1 MKSRMDKYYSE
12 NELMQRTSKNDSL
25 YDELYREKQTLSDN
39 MVVLNDADEI
49 DINKIKSM
57 IDSRENYKRAKK
69 FEDVVSPTNN
79 NKDEEIDYKFDEID
93 DSNYDINE
101 IIEKKRS
108 TNEEENRVRKLDT
121 KYESTMEE
129 LSEEFL
135 THEQQ
140 LRDLFDTVTQTNLA
154 KTDLFSNLREDD
166 SEKTKDETKEEEF
179 YTNTSKLEKEDFD
192 DEFVEKSSNAKVF
205 IIITIIL
212 MIIAIG
218 VILYLKVFKLREK
231 INLEYINK

>member
-57 IDSRENYKRAKK
+57 IDSRENYKRAKR
-69 FEDVVSPTNN
+69 FSDVVSPTKND
-79 NKDEEIDYKFDEID
+79 KDEEIDYKFDEID

-121 KYESTMEE
+121 KYESTIEE

-166 SEKTKDETKEEEF
+166 SEKTKDVTKEEEF
-179 YTNTSKLEKEDFD
+179 YTNTSKIEKEDFD

-218 VILYLKVFKLREK
+218 VILYLKVFK
-231 INLEYINK
+231 

>member
-1 MKSRMDKYYSE
+1 MDKYYSE

-39 MVVLNDADEI
+39 IVVLNDADEI

-79 NKDEEIDYKFDEID
+79 IKDEEIDYKFDEID

-218 VILYLKVFKLREK
+218 VILYLKVFK
-231 INLEYINK
+231 

>member
-192 DEFVEKSSNAKVF
+192 DESLEKSSNAKVF

-218 VILYLKVFKLREK
+218 VILYLKVFK
-231 INLEYINK
+231 

>member
-69 FEDVVSPTNN
+69 FEDVVSPTKN

-140 LRDLFDTVTQTNLA
+140 LRDLFDSVTQTNLA

-218 VILYLKVFKLREK
+218 VILYLKVYK
-231 INLEYINK
+231 

>member
-69 FEDVVSPTNN
+69 FEDVVSPTKN

-166 SEKTKDETKEEEF
+166 SEKTKDVTKEEEF
-179 YTNTSKLEKEDFD
+179 YTNTSKIEKEDFD

-218 VILYLKVFKLREK
+218 VILYLKVFK
-231 INLEYINK
+231 

>member
-79 NKDEEIDYKFDEID
+79 IKDEEIDYKFDEID

-218 VILYLKVFKLREK
+218 VILYLKVFK
-231 INLEYINK
+231 

>member
-57 IDSRENYKRAKK
+57 IDSRENYKRAKR
-69 FEDVVSPTNN
+69 FSDVVSPTKND
-79 NKDEEIDYKFDEID
+79 KDEEIDYKFDEID

-218 VILYLKVFKLREK
+218 VILYLKVYK
-231 INLEYINK
+231 

>member
-57 IDSRENYKRAKK
+57 IDSRENYKRAKR
-69 FEDVVSPTNN
+69 FSDVVSPTKND
-79 NKDEEIDYKFDEID
+79 KDEEIDYKFDEID

-218 VILYLKVFKLREK
+218 VILYLKVFK
-231 INLEYINK
+231 

>member
-1 MKSRMDKYYSE
+1 MDKYYSE

-57 IDSRENYKRAKK
+57 IDSRENYKRAKR

-79 NKDEEIDYKFDEID
+79 IKDEEIDYKFDEID

-218 VILYLKVFKLREK
+218 VILYLKVFK
-231 INLEYINK
+231 

>member
-69 FEDVVSPTNN
+69 FEDVVSPTKN

-121 KYESTMEE
+121 KYESTMDE

-218 VILYLKVFKLREK
+218 VILYLKVFK
-231 INLEYINK
+231 

>member
-79 NKDEEIDYKFDEID
+79 IKDEEIDYKFDEID

-101 IIEKKRS
+101 INKKKRS

-218 VILYLKVFKLREK
+218 VILYLKVFK
-231 INLEYINK
+231 

>member
-79 NKDEEIDYKFDEID
+79 IKDEEIDYKFDEID

-166 SEKTKDETKEEEF
+166 SEKTKDEAKEEEF

-218 VILYLKVFKLREK
+218 VILYLKVFK
-231 INLEYINK
+231 

>member
-57 IDSRENYKRAKK
+57 IDSRENYKRAKR

-79 NKDEEIDYKFDEID
+79 IKDEEIDYKFDEID

-121 KYESTMEE
+121 KYESTIEE

-192 DEFVEKSSNAKVF
+192 DEFLEKSSNAKVF

-218 VILYLKVFKLREK
+218 VILYLKVFK
-231 INLEYINK
+231 

>member
-69 FEDVVSPTNN
+69 FEDVVSPTKN

-166 SEKTKDETKEEEF
+166 SEKSKDETKEEEF

-218 VILYLKVFKLREK
+218 VILYLKVYK
-231 INLEYINK
+231 

>member
-12 NELMQRTSKNDSL
+12 NELMQRTSKNDGL

-57 IDSRENYKRAKK
+57 IDSRENYKRAKR
-69 FEDVVSPTNN
+69 FSDVVSPTKNY
-79 NKDEEIDYKFDEID
+79 KDEEIDYKFDEID

-166 SEKTKDETKEEEF
+166 SEKTKDATKEEEF
-179 YTNTSKLEKEDFD
+179 YTNTSKIEQEDFD

-218 VILYLKVFKLREK
+218 VILYLKVFK
-231 INLEYINK
+231 

>member
-69 FEDVVSPTNN
+69 FEDVVSPTKN

-166 SEKTKDETKEEEF
+166 NEKTKDETKEEEF

-205 IIITIIL
+205 IIITTIL

-218 VILYLKVFKLREK
+218 VILYLKVFK
-231 INLEYINK
+231 

>member
-79 NKDEEIDYKFDEID
+79 IKDEEIDYKFDEID

-166 SEKTKDETKEEEF
+166 SERTKDETKEEEF

-218 VILYLKVFKLREK
+218 VILYLKVFK
-231 INLEYINK
+231 

>member
-12 NELMQRTSKNDSL
+12 NELMQRTSKNDNL
-25 YDELYREKQTLSDN
+25 YDELYKEKQTLSNN
-39 MVVLNDADEI
+39 MVVLNDVDEI

-57 IDSRENYKRAKK
+57 IDSRENYKRAKR
-69 FEDVVSPTNN
+69 FCDVVSPTKN
-79 NKDEEIDYKFDEID
+79 NKDDEIDYKFDEID

-108 TNEEENRVRKLDT
+108 TNDEEVRVRKLDT

-154 KTDLFSNLREDD
+154 KTDLFSNLREEGSD
-166 SEKTKDETKEEEF
+166 KTKEEEF
-179 YTNTSKLEKEDFD
+179 YTNTSKIETNDFD
-192 DEFVEKSSNAKVF
+192 DEFVDKSSNAKVF

-212 MIIAIG
+212 MVIAIG
-218 VILYLKVFKLREK
+218 IILYLKVFK
-231 INLEYINK
+231 

>member
-57 IDSRENYKRAKK
+57 IDSRENYKRAKR

-79 NKDEEIDYKFDEID
+79 IKDEEIDYKFDEID

-192 DEFVEKSSNAKVF
+192 DEFLEKSSNAKVF

-218 VILYLKVFKLREK
+218 VILYLKVFK
-231 INLEYINK
+231 

>member
-1 MKSRMDKYYSE
+1 MDKYYSE

-79 NKDEEIDYKFDEID
+79 IKDEEIDYKFDEID

-218 VILYLKVFKLREK
+218 VILYLKVFK
-231 INLEYINK
+231 

>member
-79 NKDEEIDYKFDEID
+79 IKDEEIDYKFDEID

-121 KYESTMEE
+121 KNESTMEE

-218 VILYLKVFKLREK
+218 VILYLKVFK
-231 INLEYINK
+231 

>member
-69 FEDVVSPTNN
+69 FEDVVSPTKN

-166 SEKTKDETKEEEF
+166 SEKSKDETKGEEF

-205 IIITIIL
+205 IIITIKKFFFLI
-212 MIIAIG
+212 
-218 VILYLKVFKLREK
+218 
-231 INLEYINK
+231 

>member
-79 NKDEEIDYKFDEID
+79 IKDEEIDYKFDEID

-108 TNEEENRVRKLDT
+108 TNEEENRVTAFDGE
-121 KYESTMEE
+121 KY
-129 LSEEFL
+129 
-135 THEQQ
+135 
-140 LRDLFDTVTQTNLA
+140 
-154 KTDLFSNLREDD
+154 
-166 SEKTKDETKEEEF
+166 KD
-179 YTNTSKLEKEDFD
+179 
-192 DEFVEKSSNAKVF
+192 
-205 IIITIIL
+205 
-212 MIIAIG
+212 
-218 VILYLKVFKLREK
+218 FKLSQV
-231 INLEYINK
+231 IFDGYIRVN

>member
-1 MKSRMDKYYSE
+1 
-12 NELMQRTSKNDSL
+12 
-25 YDELYREKQTLSDN
+25 
-39 MVVLNDADEI
+39 
-49 DINKIKSM
+49 
-57 IDSRENYKRAKK
+57 
-69 FEDVVSPTNN
+69 
-79 NKDEEIDYKFDEID
+79 
-93 DSNYDINE
+93 
-101 IIEKKRS
+101 
-108 TNEEENRVRKLDT
+108 
-121 KYESTMEE
+121 MEE

-218 VILYLKVFKLREK
+218 VILYLKVYK
-231 INLEYINK
+231 

>member
-12 NELMQRTSKNDSL
+12 NELMQRTSKNDNL

-69 FEDVVSPTNN
+69 FEDVVSPTKN

-218 VILYLKVFKLREK
+218 VILYLKVFK
-231 INLEYINK
+231 

>member
-25 YDELYREKQTLSDN
+25 YDELYMEKQTLSDN

-69 FEDVVSPTNN
+69 FEDVVSPTKN

-218 VILYLKVFKLREK
+218 VILYLKVFK
-231 INLEYINK
+231 

>member
-57 IDSRENYKRAKK
+57 IDSRENYKRAKR
-69 FEDVVSPTNN
+69 FEDVVSPTKN

-121 KYESTMEE
+121 KYESTIEE

-218 VILYLKVFKLREK
+218 VILYLKVFK
-231 INLEYINK
+231 

>member
-1 MKSRMDKYYSE
+1 MKSRMHKCHSE

-218 VILYLKVFKLREK
+218 VILYLKVFK
-231 INLEYINK
+231 

>member
-121 KYESTMEE
+121 KYEGTMEE

-218 VILYLKVFKLREK
+218 VILYLKVFK
-231 INLEYINK
+231 

>member
-1 MKSRMDKYYSE
+1 MDKYYSE

-69 FEDVVSPTNN
+69 FEDVVSPTKN

-218 VILYLKVFKLREK
+218 VILYLKVFK
-231 INLEYINK
+231 

>member
-69 FEDVVSPTNN
+69 FEDVVSPTKN

-108 TNEEENRVRKLDT
+108 TNEEENRIRKLDT

-218 VILYLKVFKLREK
+218 VILYLKVFK
-231 INLEYINK
+231 

>member
-57 IDSRENYKRAKK
+57 IDSRENYKRAKR
-69 FEDVVSPTNN
+69 FEDVVSPTKN

-121 KYESTMEE
+121 KYESTMKE

-166 SEKTKDETKEEEF
+166 NEKTKDETKEEEF

-205 IIITIIL
+205 IIITTIL

-218 VILYLKVFKLREK
+218 VILYLKVFK
-231 INLEYINK
+231 

>member
-1 MKSRMDKYYSE
+1 MDKYYSE

-57 IDSRENYKRAKK
+57 IDSRENYKRAKR
-69 FEDVVSPTNN
+69 FENVVSPTNN
-79 NKDEEIDYKFDEID
+79 IKDEEIDYKFDEID

-192 DEFVEKSSNAKVF
+192 YEFVEKSSNAKVF

-218 VILYLKVFKLREK
+218 VILYLKVFK
-231 INLEYINK
+231 

>member
-1 MKSRMDKYYSE
+1 MFKV
-12 NELMQRTSKNDSL
+12 NEDRCIGCGACVGTCP
-25 YDELYREKQTLSDN
+25 E
-39 MVVLNDADEI
+39 VFGF
-49 DINKIKSM
+49 
-57 IDSRENYKRAKK
+57 RENAAKVIK
-69 FEDVVSPTNN
+69 QPT
-79 NKDEEIDYKFDEID
+79 
-93 DSNYDINE
+93 
-101 IIEKKRS
+101 
-108 TNEEENRVRKLDT
+108 EEENRVRKLDT

-166 SEKTKDETKEEEF
+166 SEKTNDETKEEEF

-218 VILYLKVFKLREK
+218 VILYLKVFK
-231 INLEYINK
+231 

>member
-57 IDSRENYKRAKK
+57 IDSRENYKRAKR

-79 NKDEEIDYKFDEID
+79 IKDEEIDYKFDEID

-179 YTNTSKLEKEDFD
+179 YTNTSKWEKEDFD

-218 VILYLKVFKLREK
+218 VILYLKVFK
-231 INLEYINK
+231 

>member
-69 FEDVVSPTNN
+69 FEDVVSPTKN

-166 SEKTKDETKEEEF
+166 NEKTKDETKEEEF

-205 IIITIIL
+205 IIITTIL

-218 VILYLKVFKLREK
+218 VILYLKVYK
-231 INLEYINK
+231 

>member
-12 NELMQRTSKNDSL
+12 NELMQRTSKNDNL

-69 FEDVVSPTNN
+69 FEDVVSPTKND
-79 NKDEEIDYKFDEID
+79 KDEEIDYKFDEID

-121 KYESTMEE
+121 KYESTIEE

-166 SEKTKDETKEEEF
+166 SEKTKDVTKEEEF
-179 YTNTSKLEKEDFD
+179 YTNTSKIEKEDFD

-218 VILYLKVFKLREK
+218 VILYLKVFK
-231 INLEYINK
+231 